1 MFKVNEYFDGKVKSI
16 SFTEAEGEA
25 SVGVLAKGDYEFGT
39 GKSEIMHIVSGR
51 TSVLLPGET
60 AWREVKAGEKF
71 IVPANSK
78 FGIKVLEESA
88 YLCQY
93 R

>member
-16 SFTEAEGEA
+16 SFTEAEGA
-25 SVGVLAKGDYEFGT
+25 ATIGVLAPGEYEFGT
-39 GKSEIMHIVSGR
+39 GKSEIMHIVSGKVA
-51 TSVLLPGET
+51 VLLPGENN
-60 AWREVKAGEKF
+60 WREVTAGEKF
-71 IVPANSK
+71 SVPANSK
-78 FGIKVLEESA
+78 FGINALVESA